1 LDIPFQY
8 QVDSTFFEF
17 GHEEVETRQAP
28 RTSRSERLWAHPG
41 LRPLT
46 QLRPTPA
53 TPLLAYRWEYTDRA
67 LSEQLELEA
76 EGYSAT
82 VEPGHAAVRY
92 TNPTTGGDIMPTLR
106 TEFHRLAPGARTAAR
121 REVGSA
127 VFQVFDGTGE
137 VTVGEKTWTVEHG
150 DLFVVPSW
158 QPLSLAT
165 DHGLDLFRFSDTPIF
180 ERLHQDRVQIDD
192 TKGTEQ

>member
-1 LDIPFQY
+1 
-8 QVDSTFFEF
+8 DSTFFEF
-17 GHEEVETRQAP
+17 GLDEVETRQAP
-28 RTSRSERLWAHPG
+28 ETSRSERLWAHPG

-67 LSEQLELEA
+67 LSEQLALET
-76 EGYSAT
+76 EGHSAT
-82 VEPGHAAVRY
+82 CEPGHAAVRY

-106 TEFHRLAPGARTAAR
+106 TEFHRLAPGTQTAAR
-121 REVGSA
+121 CEVGSS

-137 VTVGEKTWTVEHG
+137 VTVGDSTWTAERG

-165 DHGLDLFRFSDTPIF
+165 EHGLDLFRFSDTPVF
-180 ERLHQDRVQIDD
+180 ERLH
-192 TKGTEQ
+192 